1 MKNLGLKI
9 AALLLACVVWFI
21 VSGPRR
27 EQERQRTA
35 TASLSLVGLP
45 ENLVITTDVR
55 SSVAVRVKGRISD
68 LRSLA
73 SQNLEASADLS
84 LISKPGDVVVT
95 LRPQH
100 INVPPEIEVVDIVPN
115 KVRFTI
121 EKLGRSSVSIR
132 PFLVGE
138 PPDGYLVG
146 QAIAG
151 PERALIEGPMS
162 QIVKLTEVATER
174 IIMTGRTATFV
185 QNVPV
190 VSDSPLVRIVHPQRT
205 QVTVPVLAEIGPLPQ
220 QAEST
225 DTTATT
231 ATTPATTTAEP
242 PTENPDTQ

>member
-1 MKNLGLKI
+1 MKNLGLKF

-27 EQERQRTA
+27 EQTRQRTA
-35 TASLSLVGLP
+35 TASLSLVGLR
-45 ENLVITTDVR
+45 EDLVITTDVR

-73 SQNLEASADLS
+73 SQTLEASADLS

-115 KVRFTI
+115 KVRFSI
-121 EKLGRSSVSIR
+121 EKLGRSSVTIR

-138 PPDGYLVG
+138 PPDGYLIG
-146 QAIAG
+146 QAIAS
-151 PERALIEGPMS
+151 PDLALIEGPMS
-162 QIVKLTEVATER
+162 QVLKLTEVATER

-190 VSDSPLVRIVHPQRT
+190 VSDSPLVRIVSPLRT
-205 QVTVPVLAEIGPLPQ
+205 QVTVPVLAEVGPTPQ
-220 QAEST
+220 QTDIT
-225 DTTATT
+225 DTTGTT
-231 ATTPATTTAEP
+231 TTTAEP
-242 PTENPDTQ
+242 PTEKPDTQ

>member
-1 MKNLGLKI
+1 MKNLGLKF

-27 EQERQRTA
+27 EQTRQRTA
-35 TASLSLVGLP
+35 TASLSLVGLR
-45 ENLVITTDVR
+45 EDLVITTDVR

-73 SQNLEASADLS
+73 SQTLEASADLS

-115 KVRFTI
+115 KVRFSI
-121 EKLGRSSVSIR
+121 EKLGRSSVTIR

-138 PPDGYLVG
+138 PPAGYLIG
-146 QAIAG
+146 QAISY
-151 PERALIEGPMS
+151 PDRALIEGPMS
-162 QIVKLTEVATER
+162 QVLKLSEVATER

-190 VSDSPLVRIVHPQRT
+190 VSDSPLVRIVSPLRT
-205 QVTVPVLAEIGPLPQ
+205 QVTVPVLAEVGPTPQ
-220 QAEST
+220 QT
-225 DTTATT
+225 DTTDTT
-231 ATTPATTTAEP
+231 VTTTTTAEP
-242 PTENPDTQ
+242 PTEKPDIQ

>member
-1 MKNLGLKI
+1 MKNLGLKF

-27 EQERQRTA
+27 EQTRQRTA
-35 TASLSLVGLP
+35 TASLSLVGLR
-45 ENLVITTDVR
+45 EDLVITTDVR

-73 SQNLEASADLS
+73 SQTLEASADLS

-115 KVRFTI
+115 KVRFSI
-121 EKLGRSSVSIR
+121 EKIGRSSVTIR

-138 PPDGYLVG
+138 PPDGYLIG
-146 QAIAG
+146 QAIAY
-151 PERALIEGPMS
+151 PDLALIEGPMS
-162 QIVKLTEVATER
+162 QVLKLTEVATER

-190 VSDSPLVRIVHPQRT
+190 VSDSPLVRIVSPLRT
-205 QVTVPVLAEIGPLPQ
+205 QVTVPVLAEVGPTPEQ
-220 QAEST
+220 T
-225 DTTATT
+225 DTTDTT
-231 ATTPATTTAEP
+231 GTTTTTAEP
-242 PTENPDTQ
+242 PTEKPDTQ

>member
-1 MKNLGLKI
+1 VKNLGLKF
-9 AALLLACVVWFI
+9 AALLLAGVVWFI

-27 EQERQRTA
+27 EQTRQRTA

-45 ENLVITTDVR
+45 EDLVITTDVR

-73 SQNLEASADLS
+73 LQNLEASADLS

-115 KVRFTI
+115 KVRFSI
-121 EKLGRSSVSIR
+121 EKLGQSAVTIR
-132 PFLVGE
+132 PFLVGD
-138 PPDGYLVG
+138 PPAGYLVG
-146 QAIAG
+146 QAISN

-162 QIVKLTEVATER
+162 QVLKLTEVATER

-190 VSDSPLVRIVHPQRT
+190 VSDSPLVRIVRPVTT
-205 QVTVPVLAEIGPLPQ
+205 QVTVPVLAEVGPTPQ
-220 QAEST
+220 QT
-225 DTTATT
+225 DTTGTPAT
-231 ATTPATTTAEP
+231 ATTTAEP
-242 PTENPDTQ
+242 PTEKPDTQ

>member
-1 MKNLGLKI
+1 MKNLGLKF

-27 EQERQRTA
+27 EQTRQRTA

-45 ENLVITTDVR
+45 EDLVITTDVR

-73 SQNLEASADLS
+73 LQNLEASADLS

-100 INVPPEIEVVDIVPN
+100 INVPPEIEVVDINPN
-115 KVRFTI
+115 KVRFSI
-121 EKLGRSSVSIR
+121 EKRGQSAVTIR

-138 PPDGYLVG
+138 PPAGYLVG
-146 QAIAG
+146 QAIAN
-151 PERALIEGPMS
+151 PEQALIEGPMS
-162 QIVKLTEVATER
+162 QVVKLTEVATER

-190 VSDSPLVRIVHPQRT
+190 VSDSPLVRIVRPVTT
-205 QVTVPVLAEIGPLPQ
+205 QVTIPVLAEVGPTPQ
-220 QAEST
+220 QTGTT
-225 DTTATT
+225 DTT
-231 ATTPATTTAEP
+231 ATTTAEP
-242 PTENPDTQ
+242 PTEKPDTQ

>member
-1 MKNLGLKI
+1 MKNLGLKF

-27 EQERQRTA
+27 EQTRQRTA
-35 TASLSLVGLP
+35 TASLSLVGLR
-45 ENLVITTDVR
+45 EDLVITTDVR

-73 SQNLEASADLS
+73 SQTLEASADLS

-115 KVRFTI
+115 KVRFSI
-121 EKLGRSSVSIR
+121 EKLGRSSVTIR

-138 PPDGYLVG
+138 PPSGYLIG
-146 QAIAG
+146 QAISY
-151 PERALIEGPMS
+151 PDRALIEGPMS
-162 QIVKLTEVATER
+162 QVLKLSEVATER

-190 VSDSPLVRIVHPQRT
+190 VSDSPLVRIVSPLRT
-205 QVTVPVLAEIGPLPQ
+205 QVTVPVLAEVGPAPEQ
-220 QAEST
+220 TDTT

-231 ATTPATTTAEP
+231 TTTAEP
-242 PTENPDTQ
+242 PTEKPDTQ

>member
-1 MKNLGLKI
+1 VKNLALKF

-27 EQERQRTA
+27 EQTRQRTA

-45 ENLVITTDVR
+45 EDLVITTDVR

-73 SQNLEASADLS
+73 LQNLEASADLS

-115 KVRFTI
+115 KVRFSI
-121 EKLGRSSVSIR
+121 EKLGQSAVTIR

-138 PPDGYLVG
+138 TPDGYLVG
-146 QAIAG
+146 QAIAN

-162 QIVKLTEVATER
+162 QVLKLTEVATER

-190 VSDSPLVRIVHPQRT
+190 VSDSPLVRIVRPVTT
-205 QVTVPVLAEIGPLPQ
+205 QVTVPVLAEVGPTPQ
-220 QAEST
+220 QT
-225 DTTATT
+225 DTTGTT
-231 ATTPATTTAEP
+231 ATTTAEP
-242 PTENPDTQ
+242 PTEKPDTQ

>member
-27 EQERQRTA
+27 EQTRQRMV

-45 ENLVITTDVR
+45 EDLVITTDVP
-55 SSVAVRVKGRISD
+55 SSVAVRVEGRISD

-73 SQNLEASADLS
+73 SQSLEASADLS

-100 INVPPEIEVVDIVPN
+100 INVPEDIEVMDIVPN

-121 EKLGRSSVSIR
+121 EKVGQSAVIIR
-132 PFLVGE
+132 PFLTGE
-138 PPDGYLVG
+138 PPDGYLIG
-146 QAIAG
+146 QAVAD
-151 PERALIEGPMS
+151 PDQALIEGPMS
-162 QIVKLTEVATER
+162 QILKLTEVATER

-185 QNVPV
+185 QSVPV
-190 VSDSPLVRIVHPQRT
+190 VSDSPLVRIKHPQRT
-205 QVTVPVLAEIGPLPQ
+205 QVTVPVLAEVGPSPQ
-220 QAEST
+220 QT
-225 DTTATT
+225 DTTETTATT
-231 ATTPATTTAEP
+231 TTTAAP
-242 PTENPDTQ
+242 PTEKPDTQ